1 MRIFSG
7 IQPSGELHIGNY
19 VGAISQWVDLQVGN
33 DAIYCIV
40 DQHAI
45 TVRQDPKALRTK
57 IRSVAALYIAAGV
70 NPSKSHIFIQSENP
84 DHAYLTWMLNC
95 VTPYGQLL
103 RMTQFKEKSDKQR
116 ENTTVGL
123 FDYPVLMAS
132 DILLYKTDEVPVGD
146 DQVQH
151 IELTRDL
158 AEKFNSFYGEVFK
171 LPKVRLVESKT
182 RIMSLQDP
190 GSKMSKSDENVRATI
205 FLLDDTDTVVEKIK
219 RAVTDSGNEIV
230 YREDKPAVSN
240 LLSIYSTVSSESIEE
255 LEKKYRGVGYGQFK
269 EELAQA
275 VIEFLIPLQEKY
287 REIYADNQT
296 LDRVLDEGA
305 EYTQDIS
312 GKTLSEAREAMGLG
326 RALR

>member
-1 MRIFSG
+1 VRIFSG